1 MFSRSVVP
9 RLATLLFIV
18 TLLKVES
25 GYAPDKAPKLP
36 DGVSTRS
43 CLFSWCSWRSRRWHF
58 RHLTFLHSFCLQFC
72 PKSTG
77 TVTATTGGEL
87 LSVIIVSSTYF
98 PAPQKI
104 LISIFHRDVFVI
116 ECMCN
121 WQHKDGCEL
130 VLFFWC
136 FLTC

>member
-9 RLATLLFIV
+9 RLATLLLIV

-36 DGVSTRS
+36 DG
-43 CLFSWCSWRSRRWHF
+43 
-58 RHLTFLHSFCLQFC
+58 FC

-77 TVTATTGGEL
+77 TVTATTG
-87 LSVIIVSSTYF
+87 
-98 PAPQKI
+98 
-104 LISIFHRDVFVI
+104 

-121 WQHKDGCEL
+121 WQHKDGCVGSKCQYEMGL
-130 VLFFWC
+130 SWYHYSCEDCKCVEEPK
-136 FLTC
+136 